1 MNPTTTDHTA
11 TPGAERGR
19 ASPTGAAPGLGD
31 DLLRGAEAIAE
42 FLFGDRRERRK
53 VYYLTSE
60 GRVQLPHFRLGT
72 IICAR
77 KSTLVRWIEAAEAS
91 VSESAHA

>member
-1 MNPTTTDHTA
+1 MTENTSDIAVPSAA
-11 TPGAERGR
+11 TK
-19 ASPTGAAPGLGD
+19 ASPPSLGD

-53 VYYLTSE
+53 VYYLMGEAS
-60 GRVQLPHFRLGT
+60 VQLPHFRLGT

-77 KSTLVRWIEAAEAS
+77 KSTLVRWIEASEARHS
-91 VSESAHA
+91 GAGDA